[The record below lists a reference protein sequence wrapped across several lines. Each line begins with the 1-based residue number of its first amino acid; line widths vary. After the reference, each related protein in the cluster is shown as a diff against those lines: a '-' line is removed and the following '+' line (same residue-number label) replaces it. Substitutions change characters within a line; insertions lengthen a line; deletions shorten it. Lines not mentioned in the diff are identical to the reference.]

1 MPAMRLGSHL
11 IVSATMA
18 LSVATANAQGA
29 ASTAAA
35 ALNRVISYRHSW
47 LGDTTRVDAC
57 GAFEAL
63 GRPSAFP
70 AGLPDPQNRLLDTDV
85 QGCVEG
91 RLSPAAQAAG
101 RFAYVDSISTT
112 DSTATVILIVR
123 RGEYTHR
130 ETYALAG
137 GAGRS
142 GLGITNVTLW
152 GATQSTAPAR
162 QPLPLTLEERAQALE
177 DVIRTRYISIT
188 DAPAV
193 DLCSV
198 FFALDRDPRFQ
209 DRLSAYARSKLSA
222 GSVESC
228 PASAREQRQENGWYV
243 RDFVRSGPDELSVVT
258 AKNGHGGHRET
269 YVMYHGYGDRKLWRV
284 HEVRI
289 SDFWYE

>member
-1 MPAMRLGSHL
+1 MGLSIRLLVCGM
-11 IVSATMA
+11 ITISAA
-18 LSVATANAQGA
+18 AAQAQSA
-29 ASTAAA
+29 APTAAT

-70 AGLPDPQNRLLDTDV
+70 AGLTDPQHRLLDTDV
-85 QGCVEG
+85 EGCMQG

-101 RFAYVDSISTT
+101 RFVYVDSISTT

-137 GAGRS
+137 VASRGE
-142 GLGITNVTLW
+142 LGITNVMLW

-162 QPLPLTLEERAQALE
+162 QPLPLTLEERVQALE
-177 DVIRTRYISIT
+177 DVIRTRYIGIT
-188 DAPAV
+188 GAPAV

-243 RDFVRSGPDELSVVT
+243 RDFVRSGPDELSVVA

-269 YVMYHGYGDRKLWRV
+269 YVMHHGYGDLERWRV
-284 HEVRI
+284 REVRI

>member
-1 MPAMRLGSHL
+1 MPAMGLSIRLLAFGAITL
-11 IVSATMA
+11 SAA
-18 LSVATANAQGA
+18 PAHAQTTGP
-29 ASTAAA
+29 TAAA

-47 LGDTTRVDAC
+47 LGDTTRVDIC
-57 GAFEAL
+57 GAFEVL
-63 GRPSAFP
+63 GRPSTFP
-70 AGLPDPQNRLLDTDV
+70 AGLTDPEHRLLTGDV
-85 QGCVEG
+85 KECVAG

-101 RFAYVDSISTT
+101 RFVYVDSISTT

-137 GAGRS
+137 GASRG

-152 GATQSTAPAR
+152 GATRSTAPGR
-162 QPLPLTLEERAQALE
+162 QPLRLTLAERVQALE
-177 DVIRTRYISIT
+177 DVIRTRYISIA

-209 DRLSAYARSKLSA
+209 DRLGAFARSKLSA

-243 RDFVRSGPDELSVVT
+243 RDFVRSGPDELSVVA

-269 YVMYHGYGDRKLWRV
+269 YVMHYGYGDRTRWRV
-284 HEVRI
+284 REVRI